1 MSLPSPRASRALLA
15 LTVVAAGVFGS
26 GLAANAGSTGTRPSA
41 LPTLDKSAPA
51 SVLVNAQGMTLYVF
65 AHDKMNTSNC
75 YDTSA
80 FKCATLWPPA
90 TVAKGTTVPK
100 TIPGIAGTFGTTKRK
115 DGTLQLTFDGAPLY
129 TWIKDKKPGDM
140 TGQGVAGV
148 WWTVVTSTKAGATAG
163 DSALVKTAPAHIL
176 VNKQGMTLYVFA
188 HDKMNTS
195 NCYDTSAFK
204 CATYWPPLLLPTH
217 YVMHNASAKSTWGV
231 AMRKDGSRQLTYYG
245 APLYTWI
252 KDKKPGDMTGQGV
265 GGVWW
270 VVTV

>member
-41 LPTLDKSAPA
+41 LPTLVKSAPA
-51 SVLVNAQGMTLYVF
+51 SVLVNA
-65 AHDKMNTSNC
+65 
-75 YDTSA
+75 
-80 FKCATLWPPA
+80 
-90 TVAKGTTVPK
+90 
-100 TIPGIAGTFGTTKRK
+100 
-115 DGTLQLTFDGAPLY
+115 
-129 TWIKDKKPGDM
+129 
-140 TGQGVAGV
+140 
-148 WWTVVTSTKAGATAG
+148 
-163 DSALVKTAPAHIL
+163 
-176 VNKQGMTLYVFA
+176 QGMTLYVFA